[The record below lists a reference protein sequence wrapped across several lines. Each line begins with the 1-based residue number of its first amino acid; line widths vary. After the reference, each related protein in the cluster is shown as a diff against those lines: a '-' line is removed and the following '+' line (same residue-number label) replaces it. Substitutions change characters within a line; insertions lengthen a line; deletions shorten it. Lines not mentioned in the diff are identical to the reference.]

1 MERVRVRY
9 VGRVQGV
16 GFRATALSLA
26 QSYPVTGWV
35 RNDPDG
41 SVTME
46 AQAGAADLRDFLD
59 AVTARMG
66 RLVQSADETPIAAR
80 DDEPSFEIRR

>member
-1 MERVRVRY
+1 MKRVRVRY

-16 GFRATALSLA
+16 GFRATVLSLA

-41 SVTME
+41 AVILE
-46 AQAGAADLRDFLD
+46 AQAGAGDLRDFLD

-66 RLVQSADETPIAAR
+66 KLVQSADETPIAPR
-80 DDEPSFEIRR
+80 DDERGFEIRR